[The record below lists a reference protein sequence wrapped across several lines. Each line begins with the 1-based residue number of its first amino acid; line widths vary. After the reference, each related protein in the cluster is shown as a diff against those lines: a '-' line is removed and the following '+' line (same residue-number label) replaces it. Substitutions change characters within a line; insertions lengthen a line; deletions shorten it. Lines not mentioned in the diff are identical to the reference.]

1 MSRRE
6 QMQQTDGYSM
16 TASARAISIGG
27 TKNSLA
33 MVACQVK
40 KEAPTNGA

>member
-1 MSRRE
+1 MAWTTTEPSP
-6 QMQQTDGYSM
+6 
-16 TASARAISIGG
+16 TAEATRF
-27 TKNSLA
+27 TFA